1 MNLSLPDCGTPL
13 TVVSFLGSGASSNV
27 YSCINEPSG
36 QVYAAKVARSTS
48 PSASSILQNE
58 ERILRR
64 LLLQPQIPL
73 APPPCSIPSMVALL
87 PCHSDHH
94 PMTLITQPVGQ
105 VLTAELLTEHER
117 LAFTELPQQVV
128 AALRYSHRLGYV
140 HRDVRPANLILTT
153 SPESPLLHFHLIDW

>member
-1 MNLSLPDCGTPL
+1 MNLSLPGCGTPL

-27 YSCINEPSG
+27 YSCIDEPSS

-64 LLLQPQIPL
+64 LLLQPPIPL
-73 APPPCSIPSMVALL
+73 VPPPDSIPSMAALL
-87 PCHSDHH
+87 HSDHQ
-94 PMTLITQPVGQ
+94 PVTLITQPVGQ
-105 VLTAELLTEHER
+105 ALTAELLTEHEH
-117 LAFTELPQQVV
+117 LAFTELPQQVI

-140 HRDVRPANLILTT
+140 HRDVRPANLILTSSST
-153 SPESPLLHFHLIDW
+153 EPPSLHFHLIDW